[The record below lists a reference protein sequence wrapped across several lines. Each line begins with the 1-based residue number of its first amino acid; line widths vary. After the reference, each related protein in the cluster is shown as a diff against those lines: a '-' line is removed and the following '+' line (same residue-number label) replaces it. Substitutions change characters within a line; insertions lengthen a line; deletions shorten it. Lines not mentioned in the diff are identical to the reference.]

1 MSSKNPVE
9 LLRETKVAVDSATY
23 VLLSLT
29 SEEWQLLLSDPDL
42 SPRMTAPFMIFYDGR
57 EFTLL
62 LDEDDFSKAR
72 GAIPEAKAESGF
84 RMLTFDIDLDMG
96 IVGYLAL
103 AANILADAEVPV
115 VPLGAFSRDH
125 LLIKQD
131 DLATALKALGPHV
144 AELC

>member
-72 GAIPEAKAESGF
+72 EAIPEAKAESGF